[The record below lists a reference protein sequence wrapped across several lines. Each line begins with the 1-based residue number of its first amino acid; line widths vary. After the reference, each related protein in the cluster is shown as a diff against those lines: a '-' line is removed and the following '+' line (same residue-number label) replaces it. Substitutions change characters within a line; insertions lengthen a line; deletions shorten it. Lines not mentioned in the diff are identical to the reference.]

1 MYRAPVSQDAA
12 LELETVPCPGCG
24 SGGSRPVIEAA
35 DALAFGPGRYVLVAC
50 TGCGLSYVRTRPTP
64 AAIARFYPEDY
75 EPYAP
80 KEDEAE
86 GAPPRR
92 LAKALLRVDLG
103 YPPQPPS
110 LATRLLASLAR
121 RRLSAR
127 QRQRWVPF
135 VAGGRLLDV
144 GCGAGRY
151 LVQMRA
157 LGWNVEGLDAS
168 EAAARALRERTGI
181 HVHVGT
187 LPHPGLAEASFDA
200 VTLWASLEHVH
211 QPRSTLEAARR
222 LLKPGG
228 VLALSVPNLA
238 SWSFATFG
246 GGWYGLDLPRHL
258 THFTPPTLADLAR
271 RAGFTQVE
279 VTQVGRAGW
288 IRRSVK
294 RARDLG
300 LARPEHARWAGGRAS
315 RRQAAATEMEGRAD
329 SLRLFA
335 RQPDA

>member
-1 MYRAPVSQDAA
+1 MYRACVSPDQA
-12 LELETVPCPGCG
+12 LELETVACPGCG
-24 SGGSRPVIEAA
+24 AAGGEPVIEAG
-35 DALAFGPGRYVLVAC
+35 DALGFGPGRYTLVRC
-50 TGCGLSYVRTRPTP
+50 SGCELAYVRTRPTEG
-64 AAIARFYPEDY
+64 AMARFYPEGY

-86 GAPPRR
+86 GAPPRA

-110 LATRLLASLAR
+110 LATRLLAALAR

-127 QRQRWVPF
+127 QRQRWLPF
-135 VAGGRLLDV
+135 VPGGRLLDV

-151 LVQMRA
+151 LVQMRG

-168 EAAARALRERTGI
+168 DPAARAVRERTGI

-187 LPHPGLAEASFDA
+187 LPHPALAAASFDA

-211 QPRSTLEAARR
+211 QPRTTLEAAGR

-246 GGWYGLDLPRHL
+246 AGWYGLDLPRHL
-258 THFTPPTLADLAR
+258 THFTPTTLADLAR
-271 RAGFTQVE
+271 RAGFGEAQ

-300 LARPEHARWAGGRAS
+300 LGRSEHARWAGGRAS
-315 RRQAAATEMEGRAD
+315 RRQAAATEDAGQAD
-329 SLRLFA
+329 SLRLVA
-335 RQPDA
+335 RWSRG